1 MGKKSIHPPIN
12 SFTETSTTNNTIFL
26 ARIRYPVPKS
36 VRKPKAVCRER
47 NLSVCI
53 IFQCFGVFV
62 KYIIQVLYNS
72 IIFYLEIYFFWIIL
86 YVMKSRILELGS
98 EELKRI
104 MDCLD
109 CSFVILDKS
118 GKLLFDNRSF
128 RECGYS
134 VDSVIP
140 DDIDLKN
147 LKAKI
152 ERKIEVE
159 CEGQVNQITIKITP
173 FEISDTSEN
182 VFLVEV
188 CSSKSDLSG
197 IIESW
202 YKTIDALSEM
212 VYVVDEDCNLVK
224 LNNTVAEMS
233 GSHPRDLIGKKCYKA
248 VFGKNTVC
256 ENCLLPRIIDSDE
269 KEKLQSIRKEGDKSF
284 LMSAVKIKNG
294 EYLFIAEDVT
304 RVERLERN
312 LAEIRRFTSIGA
324 IIYHIRH
331 SVGNAVNSM
340 KCSLQVLEHMYEDLD
355 DSERKEYLKRALGE
369 IKRMESL
376 LITLREFSRYEAIG
390 SFEVNLTVLISDNIE
405 RFEEYCKE
413 RGVDF
418 VCECEKKEFIIKG
431 DNLLIVVAL
440 TEIIDNAIEAME
452 DSHEKRLVF
461 RYSVD
466 THEAKIE
473 VTDTGSGISEDHLH
487 KVAEP
492 FFTTKRDRA
501 GLGLYQAAKIIRTQ
515 GGDVTFKGKAG
526 KGTTVKIFF
535 RK

>member
-1 MGKKSIHPPIN
+1 
-12 SFTETSTTNNTIFL
+12 
-26 ARIRYPVPKS
+26 
-36 VRKPKAVCRER
+36 
-47 NLSVCI
+47 
-53 IFQCFGVFV
+53 
-62 KYIIQVLYNS
+62 
-72 IIFYLEIYFFWIIL
+72 
-86 YVMKSRILELGS
+86 MKDLILELGS
-98 EELKRI
+98 EELKRM

-109 CSFVILDKS
+109 CSFVVLDKS

-140 DDIDLKN
+140 DDVDLEN
-147 LKAKI
+147 LKAQI

-159 CEGQVNQITIKITP
+159 CEGQIDQITIKITP

-188 CSSKSDLSG
+188 CSQKYDLSG

-212 VYVVDEDCNLVK
+212 VYVVDENCNLVK

-233 GSHPRDLIGKKCYKA
+233 GKHPRDLIGKKCYKS
-248 VFGKNTVC
+248 VFGKDEVC
-256 ENCLLPRIIDSDE
+256 EHCLLTQLIESQE

-284 LMSAVKIKNG
+284 LVSAVKIKEG

-312 LAEIRRFTSIGA
+312 LAEIRRFTSIGG

-331 SVGNAVNSM
+331 SVGNAVNAM
-340 KCSLQVLEHMYEDLD
+340 KCSLQVLEHMYEDLG
-355 DSERKEYLKRALGE
+355 DSERKEYLKRTLGE
-369 IKRMESL
+369 VKRMESL

-390 SFEVNLTVLISDNIE
+390 SFEVNLTKLILDNIE
-405 RFEEYCKE
+405 RFREYCE
-413 RGVDF
+413 DRGVDF
-418 VCECEKKEFIIKG
+418 VCECEEQEFVLKG

-452 DSHEKRLVF
+452 GSTDKKLIF
-461 RYSVD
+461 KYSAD
-466 THEAKIE
+466 IHEAKIE
-473 VTDTGSGISEDHLH
+473 IKDTGVGISEDHLN
-487 KVAEP
+487 KVTEP

-501 GLGLYQAAKIIRTQ
+501 GLGLYQAAKIIKTQ
-515 GGDVTFKGKAG
+515 GGDVAFKGKAG